1 MDAQARL
8 IHLLKLAH
16 AGEKAAAYAYAGHW
30 RSVKRP
36 PERERIRL
44 MEQEELAH
52 RACLHRMLTD
62 FGEKPDRGRERL
74 MTVIGRVAGAGCFVT
89 GWYGPMYGAGRIEHR
104 NVWEYVHA
112 ATFARECGHAELVEE
127 LLTMAE
133 VEWDH
138 EHYFRTQVEGHWLRK
153 ILRPWPS
160 LPPRTDLRIPEALN
174 ALAAGRRVAPPHA

>member
-1 MDAQARL
+1 MDARSNL
-8 IHLLKLAH
+8 IRLLKLAH

-30 RSVKRP
+30 RSVRKP
-36 PERERIRL
+36 AERARIRA
-44 MEQEELAH
+44 MELEELTH
-52 RACLHRMLTD
+52 RACLGRMLREFD
-62 FGEKPDRGRERL
+62 EKPHRGREIV
-74 MTVIGRVAGAGCFVT
+74 MTVIGRLAGAGCFVT

-138 EHYFRTQVEGHWLRK
+138 EFYFRSQVEGHWLRK
-153 ILRPWPS
+153 ILKPWPM
-160 LPPRTDLRIPEALN
+160 LPPRVELRVPEVVN
-174 ALAAGRRVAPPHA
+174 R